1 MTDTGFLPATPE
13 ELKERGIGQPDFVYV
28 IGDAYVDHPSFGPAI
43 IGRVLE
49 SRGYT
54 VAILSQPDW
63 RDPQSIQ
70 VYGEPRLAFLVS
82 SGNMDSMVNHYSV
95 SKKRRKT
102 DAYTPGGVMGKIVI
116 SVTSNVHY
124 DDVHYHNRND
134 IHHQLC

>member
-1 MTDTGFLPATPE
+1 MTGTGFLPATPE

-63 RDPQSIQ
+63 RDP
-70 VYGEPRLAFLVS
+70 RVS
-82 SGNMDSMVNHYSV
+82 RSTGNRAWPFSSPPGTWIPWSTIIPSRKSAGGRTLTRRAASWGSGRTGRTWS
-95 SKKRRKT
+95 T
-102 DAYTPGGVMGKIVI
+102 AA
-116 SVTSNVHY
+116 
-124 DDVHYHNRND
+124 
-134 IHHQLC
+134 

>member
-1 MTDTGFLPATPE
+1 MKQGFLPATKE
-13 ELKERGIGQPDFVYV
+13 ELQEQGITQPDFVYV

-49 SRGYT
+49 SHGYT

-63 RDPQSIQ
+63 KNPESVC

-102 DAYTPGGVMGKIVI
+102 DAGAHAAGLRLCGKSPAFV
-116 SVTSNVHY
+116 SV
-124 DDVHYHNRND
+124 
-134 IHHQLC
+134 